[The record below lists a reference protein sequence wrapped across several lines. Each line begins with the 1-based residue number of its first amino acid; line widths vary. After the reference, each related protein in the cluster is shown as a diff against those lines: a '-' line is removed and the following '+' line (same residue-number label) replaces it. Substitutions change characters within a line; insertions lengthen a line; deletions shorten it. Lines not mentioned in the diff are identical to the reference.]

1 MTSYNFENQF
11 NGIYKGKTVFLT
23 GHTGFKGSWLSFWLD
38 RLGARV
44 IGYSKDFP
52 SKPSHFEL
60 LPRPENGRS
69 YIENISDLST
79 LQRVMEEHRPD
90 IVFHLAAQSLVR
102 YSYAHPLETFASNM
116 MGTANVL
123 ECSRRVE
130 SVKAVVNV
138 TSDKCYE
145 NNDNENAAFRETD
158 PMGGYDPYSCSK
170 GVSELLTNCYRNS
183 FFSPAGK
190 LLASGR
196 AGNVIGGGDWALDRL
211 IPDLVKATARGEVT
225 VIRSPQATRPWQHVL
240 EPLSGY
246 LMLGQKLLE
255 GEETFAEGW
264 NFGPKDREALT
275 VLEVLQIFEKHWDEM
290 MFEYDKSTNNP
301 HEANFLSLDCTKA
314 NERLNWHP
322 VWNSAKAIEKTVEW
336 YRTYY
341 SDGRIITLD
350 NLVEYSNEA
359 LQLGHAWA
367 APLKVKHELHTN

>member
-1 MTSYNFENQF
+1 
-11 NGIYKGKTVFLT
+11 KTVFLT

-60 LPRPENGRS
+60 LPRPENSRS
-69 YIENISDLST
+69 YIEDITDLPT

-102 YSYAHPLETFASNM
+102 YSYAHPTETFSSNM
-116 MGTANVL
+116 MGTANAL

-130 SVKAVVNV
+130 SVRAFVNV

-145 NNDNENAAFRETD
+145 NKDDSTAFRETD
-158 PMGGYDPYSCSK
+158 RMGGYDPYSCSK
-170 GVSELLTNCYRNS
+170 GVSELLTSCYRNS
-183 FFSPAGK
+183 FFGPAGK

-211 IPDLVKATARGEVT
+211 IPDVVKATARGDVT
-225 VIRSPQATRPWQHVL
+225 IIRNPQATRPWQHVL

-246 LMLGQKLLE
+246 LLLGQKLLE
-255 GEETFAEGW
+255 GDDDFADGW
-264 NFGPKDREALT
+264 NFGPKDQEALT

-290 MFEYDKSTNNP
+290 LFEYDKNPNNP
-301 HEANFLSLDCTKA
+301 HEANFLSLDCTKS
-314 NERLNWHP
+314 NGQLNWHP
-322 VWNSAKAIEKTVEW
+322 VWTSAEAIEKTVKW
-336 YRTYY
+336 YRSYY
-341 SDGRIITLD
+341 TNGRITTLED
-350 NLVEYSNEA
+350 LVEYSNEA
-359 LQLGHAWA
+359 QQRGYSWA
-367 APLKVKHELHTN
+367 APIKVKHEVHTD

>member
-1 MTSYNFENQF
+1 MTSYNFERQF

-23 GHTGFKGSWLSFWLD
+23 GHTGFKGSWMSFWLE

-60 LPRPENGRS
+60 LPRPANGHS
-69 YIENISDLST
+69 QIEDITNLT
-79 LQRVMEEHRPD
+79 ALQRVMEEHRPD

-102 YSYAHPLETFASNM
+102 YSYAHPLETFSSNM
-116 MGTANVL
+116 MGTANVM
-123 ECSRRVE
+123 ECSRHVD
-130 SVKAVVNV
+130 SVRAVVNV

-145 NNDNENAAFRETD
+145 NNDESTAFRETD

-183 FFSPAGK
+183 FFAPAGK

-225 VIRSPQATRPWQHVL
+225 VIRNPHATRPWQHVL

-246 LMLGQKLLE
+246 LLLGQKLLE
-255 GEETFAEGW
+255 GDEAFAEGW
-264 NFGPKDREALT
+264 NFGPKDQEALT
-275 VLEVLQIFEKHWDEM
+275 VLEVLQIFQEHWDDM
-290 MFEYDKSTNNP
+290 QFEYDKSPNNP
-301 HEANFLSLDCTKA
+301 HEASFLSLDCTKA
-314 NERLNWHP
+314 NKDLQWYP
-322 VWNSAKAIEKTVEW
+322 VWNSATAIAKTVAW
-336 YRTYY
+336 YRNYY
-341 SDGRIITLD
+341 EDGSLTTLAD
-350 NLVEYSNEA
+350 LVAYSEEA
-359 LQLGHAWA
+359 QQRGYTWA
-367 APLKVKHELHTN
+367 APINVQHELHTN